1 MASLLL
7 VLCLVV
13 IWMLASVV
21 LSLSVWFYLP
31 GWVVPSLFVFIYK
44 DELNDELITRS
55 ILGGTLAL
63 ERGQLVDKE
72 AELLRLSKE
81 KEKLVN
87 ELNRSRNMLANERFM
102 ASAPKHKIEDEQ
114 NKLMEYQR
122 QYDLVLLELAK
133 LS

>member
-1 MASLLL
+1 M
-7 VLCLVV
+7 VKTTIV
-13 IWMLASVV
+13 
-21 LSLSVWFYLP
+21 
-31 GWVVPSLFVFIYK
+31 

-81 KEKLVN
+81 KEKLEN